1 VALLIYL
8 LVVLNRIRKKQRNTE
23 AFTAAISP
31 PVAAQGGYM
40 DNKEPFTAVPA
51 PETTQRGYMENA
63 PPYNTPISSAYP
75 VKRAHMGNGAVE
87 IGEREPPAQLE

>member
-8 LVVLNRIRKKQRNTE
+8 LVVLNRIQKKQRNKE
-23 AFTAAISP
+23 ALTAAIAP
-31 PVAAQGGYM
+31 PVTARGGYM

-51 PETTQRGYMENA
+51 PETTQGGYMENS
-63 PPYNTPISSAYP
+63 PPYSTPISSAYP

-87 IGEREPPAQLE
+87 IGEQEPPAQLE